1 MRKFIYYVL
10 VTLIIACNDDDSHS
24 INDITAPIITV
35 LGDTTISIPKNTI
48 YIDAGATAI
57 DNVDGVLTSSIITI
71 SNVDTSALGFYTV
84 TYSVSDKEGNNS
96 SASRLV
102 TVFESPVVGDL
113 KNGGYVVWVNP
124 TDPSKGLV
132 SALVDQIT
140 DIRGVVWYDGDFN
153 TLPETGATSTAI
165 GTGSSNT
172 DAIIVAQGSGSY
184 AAQLCADY
192 SVTVDGITY
201 DDWFLPSKDE
211 LNLLYLQ
218 HTLIGGFTDD
228 VTTEIYGDYYWS
240 SSEYANSKYY
250 AWGQD
255 FFDGSEENSDK
266 DYPNLV
272 RAIRAY

>member
-84 TYSVSDKEGNNS
+84 TYSVSDTEGNNS

-132 SALVDQIT
+132 SALVDQST

-240 SSEYANSKYY
+240 SSESSKYN
-250 AWGQD
+250 AWDQD
-255 FFDGSEENSDK
+255 FFDGSDETSDK
-266 DYPNLV
+266 NYPNLV
-272 RAIRAY
+272 RAVRAY

>member
-84 TYSVSDKEGNNS
+84 TYSVSDTEGNNS

-124 TDPSKGLV
+124 ADPSKGLV
-132 SALVDQIT
+132 SALVDQST
-140 DIRGVVWYDGDFN
+140 DIRGVVWYDGDYN

-240 SSEYANSKYY
+240 SSESSKYN
-250 AWGQD
+250 AWDQD
-255 FFDGSEENSDK
+255 FFDGSDETSDK
-266 DYPNLV
+266 NYPNLV
-272 RAIRAY
+272 RAVRAY

>member
-84 TYSVSDKEGNNS
+84 TYSVSDTEGNNS

-140 DIRGVVWYDGDFN
+140 DIRGVVWYDGDYN

-240 SSEYANSKYY
+240 SSESSKYN
-250 AWGQD
+250 AWDQD
-255 FFDGSEENSDK
+255 FFDGSDETSDK
-266 DYPNLV
+266 NYPNLV
-272 RAIRAY
+272 RAVRAY

>member
-1 MRKFIYYVL
+1 M
-10 VTLIIACNDDDSHS
+10 
-24 INDITAPIITV
+24 
-35 LGDTTISIPKNTI
+35 
-48 YIDAGATAI
+48 
-57 DNVDGVLTSSIITI
+57 
-71 SNVDTSALGFYTV
+71 
-84 TYSVSDKEGNNS
+84 
-96 SASRLV
+96 
-102 TVFESPVVGDL
+102 GDL

-132 SALVDQIT
+132 SALVDQST

-240 SSEYANSKYY
+240 SSESSKYY
-250 AWGQD
+250 AWDQD
-255 FFDGSEENSDK
+255 FFDGSDETSDK
-266 DYPNLV
+266 NYPNLV
-272 RAIRAY
+272 RAVRAY

>member
-84 TYSVSDKEGNNS
+84 TYSVSDTEGNNS

-124 TDPSKGLV
+124 ADPSKGLV

-172 DAIIVAQGSGSY
+172 DAIIAAQGSGSY

-250 AWGQD
+250 AWDQD

>member
-84 TYSVSDKEGNNS
+84 TYSVSDTEGNNS

-132 SALVDQIT
+132 SALVDQST
-140 DIRGVVWYDGDFN
+140 DIRGVVWYDGDYN

-192 SVTVDGITY
+192 SVEVDGITY

-240 SSEYANSKYY
+240 SSESSKYY
-250 AWGQD
+250 AWDQD
-255 FFDGSEENSDK
+255 FFDGSDETSDK
-266 DYPNLV
+266 NYPNLV
-272 RAIRAY
+272 RAVRAY

>member
-10 VTLIIACNDDDSHS
+10 ITLIIACNDDDSHS

-57 DNVDGVLTSSIITI
+57 DNVDGVLTSSIVTI
-71 SNVDTSALGFYTV
+71 SNVDTSTLGFYTV
-84 TYSVSDKEGNNS
+84 TYSVSDTEGNNS

-132 SALVDQIT
+132 SALVDQST
-140 DIRGVVWYDGDFN
+140 DIRGVVWYDGDYN

-240 SSEYANSKYY
+240 SSESSKYN
-250 AWGQD
+250 AWDQD
-255 FFDGSEENSDK
+255 FFDGSDETSDK
-266 DYPNLV
+266 NYPNLV
-272 RAIRAY
+272 RAVRAY

>member
-10 VTLIIACNDDDSHS
+10 VTLIIACSDDDSHS

-57 DNVDGVLTSSIITI
+57 DNLDGVLTSSLVTI
-71 SNVDTSALGFYTV
+71 SNVDTSTLGFYTV
-84 TYSVSDKEGNNS
+84 TYSVSDTEGNNS

-132 SALVDQIT
+132 SALVDQST

-172 DAIIVAQGSGSY
+172 DAIIAAQGSGSY

-211 LNLLYLQ
+211 LNQLYVNSAA
-218 HTLIGGFTDD
+218 IGGFTG
-228 VTTEIYGDYYWS
+228 IFGYWS
-240 SSEYANSKYY
+240 STEADVIGDWGQNVVNGVQASGDKYY
-250 AWGQD
+250 TA
-255 FFDGSEENSDK
+255 
-266 DYPNLV
+266 YV
-272 RAIRAY
+272 RAVRAF

>member
-84 TYSVSDKEGNNS
+84 TYSVSDTEGNNS

-124 TDPSKGLV
+124 ADPSKGLV

-172 DAIIVAQGSGSY
+172 DAIIAAQGSGSY

-240 SSEYANSKYY
+240 SSESSKYN
-250 AWGQD
+250 AWDQD
-255 FFDGSEENSDK
+255 FFDGSDETSDK
-266 DYPNLV
+266 NYPNLV
-272 RAIRAY
+272 RAVRAY

>member
-84 TYSVSDKEGNNS
+84 TYSVSDTEGNNS

-124 TDPSKGLV
+124 ADPSKGLV
-132 SALVDQIT
+132 SALVDQST

-192 SVTVDGITY
+192 SVEVDGITY

-240 SSEYANSKYY
+240 SSESSKYY
-250 AWGQD
+250 AWDQD
-255 FFDGSEENSDK
+255 FFDGSDETSDK
-266 DYPNLV
+266 NYPNLV
-272 RAIRAY
+272 RAVRAY

>member
-10 VTLIIACNDDDSHS
+10 FTLIIACNDDDSHS

-57 DNVDGVLTSSIITI
+57 DNVDGDLTSSIITI

-84 TYSVSDKEGNNS
+84 TYSVSDTEGNNS

-124 TDPSKGLV
+124 ADPSKGLV
-132 SALVDQIT
+132 SALVDQST

-172 DAIIVAQGSGSY
+172 DALIVAQGSGSY

-240 SSEYANSKYY
+240 SSESSKYN
-250 AWGQD
+250 AWEQD
-255 FFDGSEENSDK
+255 FFDGSDETSDK
-266 DYPNLV
+266 NYPNLV
-272 RAIRAY
+272 RAVRAY

>member
-84 TYSVSDKEGNNS
+84 TYSVSDTEGNNS

-124 TDPSKGLV
+124 ADPSKGLV

-240 SSEYANSKYY
+240 SSESSKYN
-250 AWGQD
+250 AWDQD
-255 FFDGSEENSDK
+255 FFDGSDETSDK
-266 DYPNLV
+266 NYPNLV
-272 RAIRAY
+272 RAVRAY

>member
-10 VTLIIACNDDDSHS
+10 FTLIIACNDDDSHS

-57 DNVDGVLTSSIITI
+57 DNVDGVLTSSIVTI
-71 SNVDTSALGFYTV
+71 SNVDTSTLGFYTV
-84 TYSVSDKEGNNS
+84 TYSVSDTEGNNS

-132 SALVDQIT
+132 SALVDQST

-240 SSEYANSKYY
+240 SSESSKYN
-250 AWGQD
+250 AWEQD
-255 FFDGSEENSDK
+255 FFDGSDETSDK
-266 DYPNLV
+266 NYPNLV
-272 RAIRAY
+272 RAVRAY

>member
-10 VTLIIACNDDDSHS
+10 FTLIIACNDDDSHS

-57 DNVDGVLTSSIITI
+57 DNVDGDLTSSIITI

-84 TYSVSDKEGNNS
+84 TYSVSDTEGNNS

-132 SALVDQIT
+132 SALVDQST

-240 SSEYANSKYY
+240 SSESSKYN
-250 AWGQD
+250 AWEQD
-255 FFDGSEENSDK
+255 FFDGSDETSDK
-266 DYPNLV
+266 NYPNLV
-272 RAIRAY
+272 RAVRAY

>member
-10 VTLIIACNDDDSHS
+10 VTLIIACSDDDSHS

-57 DNVDGVLTSSIITI
+57 DNVDGDLTSSIITI

-84 TYSVSDKEGNNS
+84 TYSVSDTEGNNS

-124 TDPSKGLV
+124 ADPSKGLV
-132 SALVDQIT
+132 SALVDQST

-172 DAIIVAQGSGSY
+172 DAIIAAQGSGSY

-240 SSEYANSKYY
+240 SSESSKYN
-250 AWGQD
+250 AWEQD
-255 FFDGSEENSDK
+255 FFDGSDETSDK
-266 DYPNLV
+266 NYPNLV
-272 RAIRAY
+272 RAVRAY

>member
-10 VTLIIACNDDDSHS
+10 ITLIIACNDDDSHS

-57 DNVDGVLTSSIITI
+57 DNVDGVLTSSIVTI
-71 SNVDTSALGFYTV
+71 SNVDTSTLGFYTV
-84 TYSVSDKEGNNS
+84 TYSVSDTEGNNS

-132 SALVDQIT
+132 SALVDQST

-172 DAIIVAQGSGSY
+172 DAIIAAQGSGSY

-240 SSEYANSKYY
+240 SSESSKYN
-250 AWGQD
+250 AWDQD
-255 FFDGSEENSDK
+255 FFDGSDETSDK
-266 DYPNLV
+266 NYPNLV
-272 RAIRAY
+272 RAVRAY

>member
-84 TYSVSDKEGNNS
+84 TYSVSDTEGNNS

-124 TDPSKGLV
+124 ADPSKGLV
-132 SALVDQIT
+132 SALVDQST
-140 DIRGVVWYDGDFN
+140 DIRGVVWYDGDYN

-240 SSEYANSKYY
+240 SSESSKYY
-250 AWGQD
+250 AWDQD
-255 FFDGSEENSDK
+255 FFDGSDETSDK
-266 DYPNLV
+266 NYPNLV
-272 RAIRAY
+272 RAVRAY

>member
-1 MRKFIYYVL
+1 MWKFIYYVL
-10 VTLIIACNDDDSHS
+10 ITLIIACNDDDSHS

-57 DNVDGVLTSSIITI
+57 DNVDGVLTSSIVTI
-71 SNVDTSALGFYTV
+71 SNVDTSTLGFYTV
-84 TYSVSDKEGNNS
+84 TYSVSDTEGNNS

-132 SALVDQIT
+132 SALVDQST
-140 DIRGVVWYDGDFN
+140 DIRGVVWYDGDYN

>member
-10 VTLIIACNDDDSHS
+10 VTLIIACSDDDSHS

-57 DNVDGVLTSSIITI
+57 DNVDGDLTSSIITI

-84 TYSVSDKEGNNS
+84 TYSVSDTEGNNS

-124 TDPSKGLV
+124 ADPSKGLV
-132 SALVDQIT
+132 SALVDQST

-240 SSEYANSKYY
+240 SSESSKYN
-250 AWGQD
+250 AWEQD
-255 FFDGSEENSDK
+255 FFDGSDETSDK
-266 DYPNLV
+266 NYPNLV
-272 RAIRAY
+272 RAVRAY

>member
-10 VTLIIACNDDDSHS
+10 VTLIIGCSDDDSHS

-57 DNVDGVLTSSIITI
+57 DNVDGVLTSSIVTI

-84 TYSVSDKEGNNS
+84 TYSVSDTEGNNS

-132 SALVDQIT
+132 SPLVDQST
-140 DIRGVVWYDGDFN
+140 DIRRVVWYDGDFN

-240 SSEYANSKYY
+240 SSESSKYY
-250 AWGQD
+250 AWDQD
-255 FFDGSEENSDK
+255 FFDGSDESSDK
-266 DYPNLV
+266 NYPNLV
-272 RAIRAY
+272 RAVRAY

>member
-84 TYSVSDKEGNNS
+84 TYSVSDTEGNNS

-124 TDPSKGLV
+124 ADPSKGLV

-192 SVTVDGITY
+192 SVEVDGITY

-240 SSEYANSKYY
+240 SSESSKYY
-250 AWGQD
+250 AWDQD
-255 FFDGSEENSDK
+255 FFDGSDETSDK
-266 DYPNLV
+266 NYPNLV
-272 RAIRAY
+272 RAVRAY

>member
-10 VTLIIACNDDDSHS
+10 FTLIIACNDDDSHS

-57 DNVDGVLTSSIITI
+57 DNVDGDLTSSIITI

-84 TYSVSDKEGNNS
+84 TYSVSDTEGNNS

-124 TDPSKGLV
+124 ADPSKGLV
-132 SALVDQIT
+132 SALVDQST

-240 SSEYANSKYY
+240 SSESSKYN
-250 AWGQD
+250 AWEQD
-255 FFDGSEENSDK
+255 FFDGSDETSDK
-266 DYPNLV
+266 NYPNLV
-272 RAIRAY
+272 RAVRAY

>member
-10 VTLIIACNDDDSHS
+10 FTLIIACNDDDSHS

-57 DNVDGVLTSSIITI
+57 DNVDGVLTSSIVTI
-71 SNVDTSALGFYTV
+71 SNVDTSTLGFYTV
-84 TYSVSDKEGNNS
+84 TYSVSDTEGNNS

-132 SALVDQIT
+132 SALVDQST

-240 SSEYANSKYY
+240 SSESSKYY
-250 AWGQD
+250 AWDQD
-255 FFDGSEENSDK
+255 FFDGSDESSDK
-266 DYPNLV
+266 NYPNLV
-272 RAIRAY
+272 RAVRAY

>member
-10 VTLIIACNDDDSHS
+10 FTLIIACNDDDSHS

-57 DNVDGVLTSSIITI
+57 DNVDGDLTSSIITI

-84 TYSVSDKEGNNS
+84 TYSVSDTEGNNS

-124 TDPSKGLV
+124 ADPSKGLV
-132 SALVDQIT
+132 SALVDQST

-172 DAIIVAQGSGSY
+172 DAIIAAQGSGSY

-240 SSEYANSKYY
+240 SSESSKYN
-250 AWGQD
+250 AWEQD
-255 FFDGSEENSDK
+255 FFDGSDETSDK
-266 DYPNLV
+266 NYPNLV
-272 RAIRAY
+272 RAVRAY

>member
-10 VTLIIACNDDDSHS
+10 VTLIIACSDDDSHS

-57 DNVDGVLTSSIITI
+57 DNVDGVLTSSIVTI
-71 SNVDTSALGFYTV
+71 SNVDTSTLGFYTV
-84 TYSVSDKEGNNS
+84 TYSVSDTEGNNS

-132 SALVDQIT
+132 SALVDQST

-172 DAIIVAQGSGSY
+172 DAIIAAQGSGSY

-240 SSEYANSKYY
+240 SSESSKYN
-250 AWGQD
+250 AWEQD
-255 FFDGSEENSDK
+255 FFDGSDETSDK
-266 DYPNLV
+266 NYPNLV
-272 RAIRAY
+272 RAVRAY

>member
-84 TYSVSDKEGNNS
+84 TYSVSDTEGNNS

-124 TDPSKGLV
+124 ADPSKGLV
-132 SALVDQIT
+132 SALVDQST
-140 DIRGVVWYDGDFN
+140 DIRGVVWYNGDFN

-192 SVTVDGITY
+192 SVEVDGITY

-240 SSEYANSKYY
+240 SSESSKYY
-250 AWGQD
+250 AWDQD
-255 FFDGSEENSDK
+255 FFDGSDETSDK
-266 DYPNLV
+266 NYPNLV
-272 RAIRAY
+272 RAVRAY

>member
-10 VTLIIACNDDDSHS
+10 VTLIIACSDDDSHS

-57 DNVDGVLTSSIITI
+57 DNVDGVLTSSIVTI
-71 SNVDTSALGFYTV
+71 SNVDTSTLGFYTV
-84 TYSVSDKEGNNS
+84 TYSVSDTEGNNS

-132 SALVDQIT
+132 SALVDQST

-172 DAIIVAQGSGSY
+172 DAIIAAQGSGSY

-240 SSEYANSKYY
+240 SSESSKYY
-250 AWGQD
+250 AWDQD
-255 FFDGSEENSDK
+255 FFDGSDESSDK
-266 DYPNLV
+266 NYPNLV
-272 RAIRAY
+272 RAVRAY

>member
-84 TYSVSDKEGNNS
+84 TYSVSDTEGNNS

-124 TDPSKGLV
+124 ADPSKGLV

-240 SSEYANSKYY
+240 SSESSKYY
-250 AWGQD
+250 AWDQD
-255 FFDGSEENSDK
+255 FFDGSDETSDK
-266 DYPNLV
+266 NYPNLV
-272 RAIRAY
+272 RAVRAY

>member
-10 VTLIIACNDDDSHS
+10 FTLIIACNDDDSHS

-57 DNVDGVLTSSIITI
+57 DNVDGDLTSSIITI

-84 TYSVSDKEGNNS
+84 TYSVSDTEGNNS

-124 TDPSKGLV
+124 ADPSKGLV
-132 SALVDQIT
+132 SALVDQST

-153 TLPETGATSTAI
+153 TLPETGAISTAI

-172 DAIIVAQGSGSY
+172 DALIVAQGSGSY

-201 DDWFLPSKDE
+201 TDWFLPSKDE

-240 SSEYANSKYY
+240 SSESSKYN
-250 AWGQD
+250 AWEQD
-255 FFDGSEENSDK
+255 FFDGSDETSDK
-266 DYPNLV
+266 NYPNLV
-272 RAIRAY
+272 RAVRAY

>member
-84 TYSVSDKEGNNS
+84 TYSVSDTEGNNS

-124 TDPSKGLV
+124 ADPSKGLV
-132 SALVDQIT
+132 SALVDQST
-140 DIRGVVWYDGDFN
+140 DIRGVVWYNGDFN

-240 SSEYANSKYY
+240 SSESSKYN
-250 AWGQD
+250 AWDQD
-255 FFDGSEENSDK
+255 FFDGSDETSDK
-266 DYPNLV
+266 NYPNLV
-272 RAIRAY
+272 RAVRAY

>member
-84 TYSVSDKEGNNS
+84 TYSVSDTEGNNS

-124 TDPSKGLV
+124 ADPSKGLV
-132 SALVDQIT
+132 SALVDQST

-240 SSEYANSKYY
+240 SSESSKYN
-250 AWGQD
+250 AWDQD
-255 FFDGSEENSDK
+255 FFDGSDETSDK
-266 DYPNLV
+266 NYPNLV
-272 RAIRAY
+272 RAVRAY